1 MILVLT
7 NYRTGSTN
15 FCKYLAEQN
24 NYTNCDELF
33 HQLRN
38 DQQEE
43 NINFLKNNSQTVVKV
58 MPDQILNAKNS
69 NLLELLVEL
78 SEKIY
83 VLVRKDLYNQCKSY
97 YVALQLENHWH
108 DNFKSTKEIT
118 YNKDHWEHSMLFI
131 LDQQKKLIEIVKTL
145 PNFELIHTHQIPD
158 SVKYHRPVKWDVE
171 PIQVDPNLANL
182 SLDTQFE
189 QLNID
194 INK

>member
-33 HQLRN
+33 HPRKSN
-38 DQQEE
+38 REQEHIQFIKD
-43 NINFLKNNSQTVVKV
+43 NPRSVVKV
-58 MPDQILNAKNS
+58 MPDQILNAKTP

-118 YNKDHWEHSMLFI
+118 YNKDHWEHSMFFI

-182 SLDTQFE
+182 ILDPQFE
-189 QLNID
+189 QLNIA